1 MAKRKKQ
8 KQHWTPLYRTE
19 LNKMSPE
26 QEKDWVDKVGAQYG
40 GRVTREEALKELRLN
55 DTLEVWK
62 NDIYLVL
69 VARNNEEYNGWVH
82 LSFRRNDREPVTD
95 WRHKQLIKNQL
106 VGEECEAAELF
117 PAESRLG
124 DTANQFHLWCWPE
137 ESERFPFGWDHRA
150 VSDVAIEGHTTQRKL
165 DK

>member
-19 LNKMSPE
+19 LNRMSPE
-26 QEKDWVDKVGAQYG
+26 QDRDWVDKVVAKYG
-40 GRVTREEALKELRLN
+40 IPREEALKELRHN

-69 VARNNEEYNGWVH
+69 VDRNNEEYNGWVH

-117 PAESRLG
+117 PAESRLV

-137 ESERFPFGWDHRA
+137 TEHRFPFGWDDR
-150 VSDVAIEGHTTQRKL
+150 VVTEGAIEGHTTQRKL
-165 DK
+165 EK

>member
-19 LNKMSPE
+19 LNRMSPE
-26 QEKDWVDKVGAQYG
+26 QDRDWVDKAVAKYG
-40 GRVTREEALKELRLN
+40 IPREEALKELRHN

-69 VARNNEEYNGWVH
+69 VDRNNEEYNGWVH

-117 PAESRLG
+117 PAESRLV

-137 ESERFPFGWDHRA
+137 TEHRFPFGWDDRA
-150 VSDVAIEGHTTQRKL
+150 VSEGAIEGHTTQRKL
-165 DK
+165 EK

>member
-8 KQHWTPLYRTE
+8 KQHWTPLYRTK

-26 QEKDWVDKVGAQYG
+26 QTKDWVNKL
-40 GRVTREEALKELRLN
+40 VTECGVPREVALHELRHN

-62 NDIYLVL
+62 NDIYTVL
-69 VARNNEEYNGWVH
+69 VDRNNEEYNGWVH
-82 LSFRRNDREPVTD
+82 ISFQRNDREPVTD

-117 PAESRLG
+117 PAESRVV
-124 DTANQFHLWCWPE
+124 DTSNQVHLWCWPE
-137 ESERFPFGWDHRA
+137 GSERFPFGWDHRA
-150 VSDVAIEGHTTQRKL
+150 VSDVAVEGHTTQRKL
-165 DK
+165 EK